1 MKVGTPS
8 LPTHLVSA
16 TSMTKSGRLIRK
28 LKFDELPQLFN
39 VIKGEM
45 SFVGPRPNLPTQTT
59 LINYRRKLGIYEVRP
74 GITGLSQISG
84 LDMSDPLK
92 LSEKDKEMLNDM
104 GLVNY
109 FKIITM
115 TALGAG
121 YGDRIKIS

>member
-16 TSMTKSGRLIRK
+16 TSMTKSGKLIRK

>member
-104 GLVNY
+104 SLLNY
-109 FKIITM
+109 FKIIIM

>member
-16 TSMTKSGRLIRK
+16 TSITKFGKLIRK

-39 VIKGEM
+39 VLKGEM

-59 LINYRRKLGIYEVRP
+59 LTNYRRKLGIYEVRP

-84 LDMSDPLK
+84 LDMSDPIK
-92 LSEKDKEMLNDM
+92 LSEKDKEMLNNRS
-104 GLVNY
+104 LLSY
-109 FKIITM
+109 FKILIM

-121 YGDRIKIS
+121 YGDRIKRS